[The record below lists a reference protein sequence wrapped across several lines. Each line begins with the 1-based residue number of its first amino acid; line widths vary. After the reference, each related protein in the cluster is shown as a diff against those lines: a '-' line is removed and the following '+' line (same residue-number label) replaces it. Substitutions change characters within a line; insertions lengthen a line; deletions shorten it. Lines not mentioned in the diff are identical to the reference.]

1 MYNIGIIAIIDLFMV
16 GDKNTIKDIFMGTN
30 VALGAWLVYNPGG
43 IFGEGWGGLVGLVT
57 TFACY
62 FTAVAG
68 NWFLEGAGRWAMS
81 PPKFEIFLIF
91 PYFLGS

>member
-30 VALGAWLVYNPGG
+30 VALGAWLVYSPGG
-43 IFGEGWGGLVGLVT
+43 IFGGGGGGLGGLVT
-57 TFACY
+57 AFACY